1 MAKGF
6 AFLEPIQPGK
16 EMSVRMVGEGASGL
30 SAPFEDEDEHELKIL
45 AKSNILID

>member
-1 MAKGF
+1 VAKGF

-30 SAPFEDEDEHELKIL
+30 SAPFEEKDELKIL
-45 AKSNILID
+45 SESNILID

>member
-1 MAKGF
+1 
-6 AFLEPIQPGK
+6 
-16 EMSVRMVGEGASGL
+16 VGEGASGL